1 MEKAQ
6 FLALTSVSSLFSLQL
21 RYEKSH
27 LARKLE
33 TFLQGKLRVSPWE
46 TYCIYKGALWTCK
59 DKNKTPHWL
68 AIPIIN
74 MVTNICRIL

>member
-1 MEKAQ
+1 MRRVIWLK
-6 FLALTSVSSLFSLQL
+6 
-21 RYEKSH
+21 
-27 LARKLE
+27 KLE

-74 MVTNICRIL
+74 MVTKSAEYFRVQFLNKHFHLHHIGA